1 MLRLQRG
8 LPEGRR
14 SLHGLPQTSFSTHCR
29 YFQIAKYPNLR
40 LRMRFVTAM
49 RVSFLKSIAVFAT
62 ARGITRAEPSSGC
75 NCLSVEDR
83 LLLLCEGIF
92 WILLEMPLRT
102 FDSRSEKLHAAVNA
116 CT

>member
-1 MLRLQRG
+1 MLRLERG

-29 YFQIAKYPNLR
+29 YFQIVKYPNLR

-92 WILLEMPLRT
+92 WILLEMPCA
-102 FDSRSEKLHAAVNA
+102 RSTRDLKNYMPL
-116 CT
+116 